1 MGQTVNP
8 RLRRVLMEIVEN
20 QLRDRTPPETAETL
34 ARLVAEGHSRERAM
48 ELIACV
54 VSSEVFDVLKNNERL
69 QRGPLCRGS
78 PRLASPAL
86 GGRGGRIGDVGRRR
100 WVDSPRGVV

>member
-20 QLRDRTPPETAETL
+20 QIRDRTPPETSETL
-34 ARLVAEGHSRERAM
+34 ARLIDKGYSRERAM

-54 VSSEVFDVLKNNERL
+54 VTSEVFDILKNNDDYNVARYVAGL
-69 QRGPLCRGS
+69 
-78 PRLASPAL
+78 LALPD
-86 GGRGGRIGDVGRRR
+86 RPWDEEE
-100 WVDSPRGVV
+100 DEE

>member
-8 RLRRVLMEIVEN
+8 RLRRVLMEIVEY

-54 VSSEVFDVLKNNERL
+54 VSSEVFDILKNNELYNEARYVAGL
-69 QRGPLCRGS
+69 RDLPHL
-78 PRLASPAL
+78 PWE
-86 GGRGGRIGDVGRRR
+86 DEE
-100 WVDSPRGVV
+100 DE